1 MLVGRVSKLVGM
13 KDDSEVRVPRRF
25 SAEYKLRILA
35 EIDAASEPGDVGRI
49 LRRDNLY
56 SSLITHW
63 RHQRDAGALAGL
75 KGKKRG
81 PAGNPVTAELKRL
94 RAENARLAERLET
107 AEELIN
113 AQGNAFA
120 LLCRG
125 RLCQG
130 DSV

>member
-113 AQGNAFA
+113 AQGKRN
-120 LLCRG
+120 
-125 RLCQG
+125 
-130 DSV
+130 

>member
-1 MLVGRVSKLVGM
+1 M

-25 SAEYKLRILA
+25 SAEYKLKILA
-35 EIDAASEPGDVGRI
+35 EIDAAVEPGDVGRI
-49 LRRDNLY
+49 LRREHLY

-63 RHQRDAGALAGL
+63 RKQRDAGALEGL

-81 PAGNPVTAELKRL
+81 PAANPVAAELKRL
-94 RAENARLAERLET
+94 RAENARLTERLGT

-120 LLCRG
+120 LLQELSRKS
-125 RLCQG
+125 
-130 DSV
+130 DDKK

>member
-1 MLVGRVSKLVGM
+1 MVGTVGKLDGM

-25 SAEYKLRILA
+25 SAEYKLKILA
-35 EIDAASEPGDVGRI
+35 EIDAAVEPGDVGRI
-49 LRRDNLY
+49 LRREHLY

-63 RHQRDAGALAGL
+63 RKQRDAGALEGL

-81 PAGNPVTAELKRL
+81 PAANPVAAELKRL
-94 RAENARLAERLET
+94 RAENARLTERLGT

-120 LLCRG
+120 LLQELSRKS
-125 RLCQG
+125 
-130 DSV
+130 DDKK